1 MQFTVLGA
9 RGSIPISRPEFR
21 NYGCATSCY
30 HVEACGEHLFLDAGN
45 GLVHAPLCTNKHA
58 HILLTHPHLD
68 HLVGLPF
75 FPGMMDPQMLI
86 EIYGSTRDGQTVRD
100 YVDRLYSPPY
110 WPCRVDAYPSEVRF
124 HELEEELWIGDIR
137 VIKAASCHPGGSD
150 LLRVEAEGKSIV
162 YATDFEPS
170 DGAGERLTEFSKDAD
185 LLLYDGQ
192 YTEVE
197 FEARKGFGHS
207 TPMLALKTMQGSG
220 AKRVMVVHH
229 DPRHEDEFLARWEG
243 ELQQLDPRICFA
255 REGMKLNL

>member
-1 MQFTVLGA
+1 MQLLNE
-9 RGSIPISRPEFR
+9 RMKSM
-21 NYGCATSCY
+21 NM
-30 HVEACGEHLFLDAGN
+30 AG
-45 GLVHAPLCTNKHA
+45 GLY
-58 HILLTHPHLD
+58 D
-68 HLVGLPF
+68 
-75 FPGMMDPQMLI
+75 
-86 EIYGSTRDGQTVRD
+86 IYQK
-100 YVDRLYSPPY
+100 
-110 WPCRVDAYPSEVRF
+110 A
-124 HELEEELWIGDIR
+124 LEM
-137 VIKAASCHPGGSD
+137 
-150 LLRVEAEGKSIV
+150 EAEGKSIV